1 MDAVQSSEC
10 SIGASLQGCAIIPLR
25 DDPWQHLRRNL
36 FSHGCH
42 IHSEVRSVSH
52 FAVKRTDT
60 GVTPVSG
67 VCRSATD
74 AIDPF
79 RTLVVTS
86 VSVRFSS
93 EVTILRF
100 PFSVRVGP
108 ASSLSQHTGQTPTH
122 GYASYTVHLGPRAG
136 ERFAFRADRC
146 ACQTSAGGRKH

>member
-1 MDAVQSSEC
+1 MPCNRVNVRSAHHCRAARSSRCVMTPGNTCVGICSVTVATFTLKCALCLILPSSE
-10 SIGASLQGCAIIPLR
+10 
-25 DDPWQHLRRNL
+25 
-36 FSHGCH
+36 
-42 IHSEVRSVSH
+42 
-52 FAVKRTDT
+52 RTL

-79 RTLVVTS
+79 RTLVVAS

-136 ERFAFRADRC
+136 EWFAFRADRC